1 MSKPKICVCV
11 TAGGCIQ
18 AAEVI
23 RSVEPQNPDLIEVR
37 IDYMKTTE
45 GFEEIRGATDLPLIA
60 TNRRP
65 DQGGFF
71 KGSEEERVA
80 SVLKACEAGFDYVDL
95 ELTSSDLH
103 RVVDEVKARAV
114 RLIISHHDLQGTPSK
129 RRMNQILEEEQS
141 FNPDVCKIVGTATS
155 IPDNLTYLNFLM
167 EKSYMGLVSF
177 GMGQQGTLS
186 RVLSPLF
193 GGEFTYASA
202 VTGHESAPGQ
212 LTIGTLREIYRLL
225 VV

>member
-1 MSKPKICVCV
+1 MSEPKICVCV

-18 AAEVI
+18 TAEVI
-23 RSVEPQNPDLIEVR
+23 RSVEPQKPDLIEVR
-37 IDYMKTTE
+37 IDYMKTAE

-103 RVVDEVKARAV
+103 QIVEEVKAHGA
-114 RLIISHHDLQGTPSK
+114 RLIISHHDIQGTPSK
-129 RRMNQILEEEQS
+129 RRMNRILEKEQS
-141 FNPDVCKIVGTATS
+141 FSPNICKIIGTATS
-155 IPDNLTYLNFLM
+155 SSDNLAYLNFLSG
-167 EKSYMGLVSF
+167 KSNIRLVCF
-177 GMGQQGTLS
+177 AMGQEGTLS
-186 RVLSPLF
+186 RILSPLF
-193 GGEFTYASA
+193 GGEFTYASV